1 MELRQKTSIAGPL
14 AILDSYYDK
23 YTTKPEDA
31 AWRMELLDKVMVP
44 HMKAENV
51 YPSVFFSI
59 DELDRLSTIETDLFA
74 YVLRLRT
81 EWYQNGKVDQEWDA
95 YLKELDRLG
104 LQEWLQIKQ
113 AGYDRNNK

>member
-1 MELRQKTSIAGPL
+1 
-14 AILDSYYDK
+14 
-23 YTTKPEDA
+23 
-31 AWRMELLDKVMVP
+31 MELLDKVMVP

-81 EWYQNGKVDQEWDA
+81 EWYQNGKIDQEWDA